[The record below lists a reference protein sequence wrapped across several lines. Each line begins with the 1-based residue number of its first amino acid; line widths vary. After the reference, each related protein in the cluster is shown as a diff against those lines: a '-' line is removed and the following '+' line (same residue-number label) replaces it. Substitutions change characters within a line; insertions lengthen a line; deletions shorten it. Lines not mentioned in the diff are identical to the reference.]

1 MENNFYIKYGN
12 NPEFSLKDIT
22 SNLTLLKLDENPSIS
37 NVYQNNVMQ
46 DGEMWNYTT
55 YQPTTVSCTF
65 LLWFSTWQDYLLA
78 KHDTMQAFMQKELFR
93 IRTDIDKH
101 LVRYVRTA
109 PFTIAPNEDG
119 SHWATF
125 TVAFENPSGVKYSYL
140 RSDQISQSNGW
151 GYGLNLADVSNL
163 NYHFN
168 NQTSFRIFNASD
180 IAVDPYFQKHDL
192 KITIKSANGGL
203 TVKNTTNETS
213 WTFKGSL
220 NSNDTVV
227 LDGIN
232 TYKNN
237 SYDSMETDFGYIKLE
252 KGWNEITLDK
262 VADITFSFPF
272 IYTF

>member
-78 KHDTMQAFMQKELFR
+78 KHDIMQAFMQKELFR

-125 TVAFENPSGVKYSYL
+125 TVAF
-140 RSDQISQSNGW
+140 Q
-151 GYGLNLADVSNL
+151 
-163 NYHFN
+163 
-168 NQTSFRIFNASD
+168 
-180 IAVDPYFQKHDL
+180 
-192 KITIKSANGGL
+192 
-203 TVKNTTNETS
+203 
-213 WTFKGSL
+213 
-220 NSNDTVV
+220 
-227 LDGIN
+227 
-232 TYKNN
+232 
-237 SYDSMETDFGYIKLE
+237 
-252 KGWNEITLDK
+252 
-262 VADITFSFPF
+262 
-272 IYTF
+272 